1 VVRFTY
7 GGTVNPDLI
16 LSGWNGSAVGVT
28 VRIYDNGSD
37 DWLAVRNASTGSI
50 LVGLGGVD
58 LHGNH
63 ANGASVDFT
72 GSQMTLS
79 GNTVTVVLGTRSGPA
94 LRDMTAKAMT
104 WWTFQGNTTESGALD
119 ADF

>member
-28 VRIYDNGSD
+28 VRIHDNGSND
-37 DWLAVRNASTGSI
+37 FLALHDPSTDSI
-50 LVGLGGVD
+50 LVGLGAVD
-58 LHGNH
+58 LNGNH
-63 ANGASVDFT
+63 ASGQSIDFT

-79 GNTVTVVLGTRSGPA
+79 GSTVTIVFGTRSHPA
-94 LRDMTAKAMT
+94 HLDATAKAMT
-104 WWTFQGNTTESGALD
+104 WWTFQGNTTESGPLD